1 MIFILNP
8 TKDTYITNLQTQ
20 FNDGSLANFGK
31 AATIDLF
38 KLYNENKHSKSWA
51 AFKFTSSFSQ
61 NDNITLIDTD
71 NNSVTFII
79 DNTDN
84 TDSTSANLSAGK
96 VIVGTSD
103 ITDHNDSTPK
113 NYSQRIADAINNVS
127 SANNSLTLNITAY
140 GNSNNVLV
148 LKQDKPGESGDTT
161 FTIPTAMEHVG
172 TSVTGTAIT
181 KFSRIDYS
189 AALLKFDISSF
200 KTKYVSNSNNDFS
213 SSVYND
219 SNKFK
224 AEIVLKDVTT
234 GLSKPKNYTL
244 TAYPLLK
251 DFDEGMGKD
260 TIHFSDK
267 GSSNFVSSSLKT
279 DGTYDSWKIPGYI
292 SLLDD
297 VRNTDLSTSSKFE
310 EGNEDIVF
318 DVTSYVKKLIN
329 DTDVGD
335 NGDDDGV
342 AISDDKGF
350 IVTFSNQYLYNLT
363 SYFVKRSGSRHLL
376 NKKFIPQLRII
387 IDDSSYHIPQNPKN
401 KKRYLNN
408 EEIFYLFNRVNGKLK
423 DFSPPTAGSDNIKF
437 KIGSLFD
444 SIADTSNVTNFKGE
458 IISGIKKK
466 TLSNTDL
473 SRFNSSISSHLLT
486 SGSYKDSLTWYWED
500 SDTTIVEAGSFV
512 IGKKY
517 KIRNYAAGQN
527 DFTTIGA
534 LNNNVGTVFTATGG
548 GSGAGDAFEVVEY
561 DILSESIEFLAGETL
576 NEINYRN
583 VNVAIRIEDNK
594 LVSDDNIQ
602 TIEVFFIDNFKQYDV
617 VKVPYDLPSDN
628 IGTVY
633 YKVLDVDTDD
643 ILIDYNDIGTKLF
656 FDGEKYI
663 FDLFIP
669 KIFKNK
675 RVIFEFKTFDNITGV
690 KKLIKSTNK
699 IFRIE

>member
-38 KLYNENKHSKSWA
+38 KLYNENKYSKSWA
-51 AFKFTSSFSQ
+51 AFKFNGAFSQ
-61 NDNITLIDTD
+61 GDNITFIDSD
-71 NNSVTFII
+71 NNTVTFII

-84 TDSTSANLSAGK
+84 TDSTALNLDTGK
-96 VIVGTSD
+96 VIIGTSD
-103 ITDHNDSTPK
+103 ITDHNDSDPK
-113 NYSQRIADAINNVS
+113 NYSQRIADVINNVT
-127 SANNSLTLNITAY
+127 SANNGLTLNITAY
-140 GNSNNVLV
+140 GNSNNELV
-148 LKQDKPGESGDTT
+148 LKQNKPGESGDTA

-172 TSVTGTAIT
+172 TSVTGTTIT

-200 KTKYVSNSNNDFS
+200 KSKYVSNSNNDFS

-224 AEIVLKDVTT
+224 AEIILKDVTT

-244 TAYPLLK
+244 TVYPLLK

-279 DGTYDSWKIPGYI
+279 DGTYDTWKIPGYI

-297 VRNTDLSTSSKFE
+297 VRNTDSSNSLNFK

-342 AISDDKGF
+342 SILDDKGF
-350 IVTFSNQYLYNLT
+350 IVTFNNQYLYNLT

-444 SIADTSNVTNFKGE
+444 SISDTSNVTNFKGE

-466 TLSNTDL
+466 TLSSTDL
-473 SRFNSSISSHLLT
+473 SRFNSNISSHLLA
-486 SGSYKDSLTWYWED
+486 SGSYKDALTWYWED

-534 LNNNVGTVFTATGG
+534 LNNNVGTVFTATGA

-561 DILSESIEFLAGETL
+561 NILSASIEFLAGETL

-633 YKVLDVDTDD
+633 YKVLDVDTDEV
-643 ILIDYNDIGTKLF
+643 LIDYNDIGTKLF

-690 KKLIKSTNK
+690 KKLIKSINK

>member
-8 TKDTYITNLQTQ
+8 TKDTYITNLKTQ
-20 FNDGSLANFGK
+20 FNDGNLANFGK

-38 KLYNENKHSKSWA
+38 KLYNENKYSKSWA
-51 AFKFTSSFSQ
+51 AFKFTSAFSQ

-84 TDSTSANLSAGK
+84 TDNTSTNLSAGK

-148 LKQDKPGESGDTT
+148 LKQDKTGESGDTT

-200 KTKYVSNSNNDFS
+200 KSKYVSNSNNDFS

-224 AEIVLKDVTT
+224 AEIILKDVTT

-279 DGTYDSWKIPGYI
+279 DGTYDTWKIPGYI

-297 VRNTDLSTSSKFE
+297 VRNTDLSTSSNFE
-310 EGNEDIVF
+310 EGNEDIIF

-342 AISDDKGF
+342 SISDDKGF

-423 DFSPPTAGSDNIKF
+423 DFSPPTAGSDDIKF

-473 SRFNSSISSHLLT
+473 SRFNSSISSHLLV

-517 KIRNYAAGQN
+517 KIRNYAVGQN
-527 DFTTIGA
+527 DFTAIGA
-534 LNNNVGTVFTATGG
+534 LNNNVGTVFTATGA

-628 IGTVY
+628 IGIVY

>member
-8 TKDTYITNLQTQ
+8 EKDTYITNLKTQ
-20 FNDGSLANFGK
+20 FNDGGLANFGK

-38 KLYNENKHSKSWA
+38 KLYNENKYSKSWA

-61 NDNITLIDTD
+61 SDNITLIDAD
-71 NNSVTFII
+71 NNTVTFII

-84 TDSTSANLSAGK
+84 TDDTSSNLSAGK
-96 VIVGTSD
+96 VIIGTSD
-103 ITDHNDSTPK
+103 IADHNDNDPK
-113 NYSQRIADAINNVS
+113 NYSQRLADAINNVT

-161 FTIPTAMEHVG
+161 FTIPSAMEHVG
-172 TSVTGTAIT
+172 TSATGSVIT

-200 KTKYVSNSNNDFS
+200 KSNYVSNTNNNFSN
-213 SSVYND
+213 SVYND
-219 SNKFK
+219 NSKFK

-244 TAYPLLK
+244 TSYPLLK
-251 DFDEGMGKD
+251 DFDEGIGKD

-267 GSSNFVSSSLKT
+267 DSSNFVSSSLKS
-279 DGTYDSWKIPGYI
+279 DGTYNTWKIPGYI

-297 VRNTDLSTSSKFE
+297 VRSTDLSTSSNFE
-310 EGNEDIVF
+310 EGDEDIVF

-329 DTDVGD
+329 DTDIGD
-335 NGDDDGV
+335 NGDDDG
-342 AISDDKGF
+342 ISILDDKGF
-350 IVTFSNQYLYNLT
+350 IITFSNQYLYNLT

-423 DFSPPTAGSDNIKF
+423 DFSPPTAGSDSIKF

-444 SIADTSNVTNFKGE
+444 SIADTSDVTNFKGE
-458 IISGIKKK
+458 PVSGIKKK
-466 TLSNTDL
+466 TLSSTDL
-473 SRFNSSISSHLLT
+473 SRFNSNISSHLLA
-486 SGSYKDSLTWYWED
+486 SGSYKDNLTWYWED

-527 DFTTIGA
+527 DFTAIGA
-534 LNNNVGTVFTATGG
+534 LNNNVGTVFTATGA
-548 GSGAGDAFEVVEY
+548 GSGAGDAFEVIEY
-561 DILSESIEFLAGETL
+561 NILSEPVEFLAGETL
-576 NEINYRN
+576 SEINYRN
-583 VNVAIRIEDNK
+583 VNVAIRVEDNK
-594 LVSDDNIQ
+594 LVGDNNIQ

-633 YKVLDVDTDD
+633 YKILDVDTND
-643 ILIDYNDIGTKLF
+643 ILVDYNDIGTKLF

-675 RVIFEFKTFDNITGV
+675 RVIFEFKTLDNITGV
-690 KKLIKSTNK
+690 KKLIKANNK